1 MTVGSDGGGGGG
13 GVGGGGEGGNTKEES
28 GCSKHEK
35 NPREET
41 RGSWGVQ
48 IHGERKHRATF
59 RHTIHIYVRARR
71 YACVV
76 FFGIQP
82 RRFRIHVRTTT
93 TGVMYTRAHT
103 YTETG
108 PRIPPAFPATPT
120 HRLHTYVGTVHIK
133 LGGARSPSLPH
144 KNKKHGSIHKQ
155 EGWGCS
161 NLKRTPEFL
170 PAGS

>member
-1 MTVGSDGGGGGG
+1 MAVAPRVKIRGGGR
-13 GVGGGGEGGNTKEES
+13 ES
-28 GCSKHEK
+28 LAGSKHEK

-41 RGSWGVQ
+41 RAAGGGSWGVQ

-59 RHTIHIYVRARR
+59 RHTIHVYVSARLCVRARAR
-71 YACVV
+71 ACVW
-76 FFGIQP
+76 P
-82 RRFRIHVRTTT
+82 S
-93 TGVMYTRAHT
+93 TGYGAAFTNTFTDTAAHAFLTRNGPAHT
-103 YTETG
+103 AARLT
-108 PRIPPAFPATPT
+108 TPT
-120 HRLHTYVGTVHIK
+120 HRLHTYVGAVHIK

-170 PAGS
+170 PTGS